1 VSRDREDRFERL
13 LRWYP
18 VSWRRAN
25 GDVFVGSLRDKAD
38 HERRSAPSVADGFSA
53 LVNGVALR
61 LDARV
66 SFWSALLAMGL
77 GACAWI
83 LILSGWSGASG
94 PGGGVGMVMAGVAPA
109 LTLVGVI
116 ALFRER
122 RLIAPPRALII
133 LVTLLVALAL
143 AALTQLS
150 WVQGFRLADA
160 NQPQTGLA
168 GAWGVLFVIAWAVGA
183 VGIGLLVD
191 GAFGGAGLPSVVR
204 VPLATIAGILIA
216 PALGLGLI
224 NPATSTVIAGGVA
237 VGALSTLNGQRNRVS
252 PVPAR
257 AIRAR
262 STDVRGAVRPLA
274 SLSAGV
280 GVVGVVYALTGAGW
294 SDGAADG
301 TIAMAQ
307 GITILL
313 ASAIP
318 LLAAFALSAPQRH
331 GTAAIWGPTSLIVL
345 EITAV
350 AVAYQ
355 DAPVGQEMAPW
366 LGVSAA
372 LGGGAIAW
380 WTIPRLRGPLGL
392 RIAVGLAFGG
402 GYAALFGTTVV
413 PLLAFAVPVVA
424 LILAFLRARPTRP
437 KILSAAKTP
446 LPIQTV

>member
-1 VSRDREDRFERL
+1 
-13 LRWYP
+13 
-18 VSWRRAN
+18 
-25 GDVFVGSLRDKAD
+25 
-38 HERRSAPSVADGFSA
+38 
-53 LVNGVALR
+53 
-61 LDARV
+61 
-66 SFWSALLAMGL
+66 M
-77 GACAWI
+77 I
-83 LILSGWSGASG
+83 
-94 PGGGVGMVMAGVAPA
+94 MAGVAPA
-109 LTLVGVI
+109 LTLLGVI

-122 RLIAPPRALII
+122 RLITPPRALVV
-133 LVTLLVALAL
+133 LVTLLAALVL

-168 GAWGVLFVIAWAVGA
+168 GAWGVLFVIAWGVGA

-191 GAFGGAGLPSVVR
+191 GAFGGVGLPSAAR
-204 VPLATIAGILIA
+204 VPLAAIAGILIA
-216 PALGLGLI
+216 PALGVGLI
-224 NPATSTVIAGGVA
+224 NPAAPTLIAGGVA
-237 VGALSTLNGQRNRVS
+237 VGALGTLNGQRNRIS

-257 AIRAR
+257 EIRAR
-262 STDVRGAVRPLA
+262 STDVRGAGRLLA
-274 SLSAGV
+274 FLSAGV
-280 GVVGVVYALTGAGW
+280 GVVGVVYALTGEGW
-294 SDGAADG
+294 SNGAADG

-318 LLAAFALSAPQRH
+318 LLSAFALSAPQRH
-331 GTAAIWGPTSLIVL
+331 GTAAVWGPTSLIVL
-345 EITAV
+345 EVTAV

-380 WTIPRLRGPLGL
+380 WTIPRLLGPLGR

-413 PLLAFAVPVVA
+413 PLLAFLVPVAA

-437 KILSAAKTP
+437 KILSAGQAP
-446 LPIQTV
+446 LPVQNA